1 LISNIIVI
9 TLSSLGLI
17 MFYFFAVSN
26 TGDKPICDYNLCGVQ
41 TYAISLVHYVSAAPP
56 GNYTSSPSEKEGD
69 GGNGNNDKQK
79 SEERLQAEPGS
90 PAPYT
95 PPEKDGDRGNPQEP
109 APSMEAPY
117 TPSEKGK
124 DGSNSG
130 GTKGEQNE
138 EHTTFEHTTF
148 DTPITA
154 VANTTNA
161 TGTNATITNATGT
174 NAGMNGILDSL
185 KNIFGGIG
193 GK

>member
-1 LISNIIVI
+1 
-9 TLSSLGLI
+9 

-56 GNYTSSPSEKEGD
+56 GNYTSSPS
-69 GGNGNNDKQK
+69 
-79 SEERLQAEPGS
+79 
-90 PAPYT
+90 
-95 PPEKDGDRGNPQEP
+95 EKDGDRGNPQEP